1 MKMSKNKRRQQ
12 LGGKPVLVTFYVAE
26 AEPRDHGGS
35 ASTATSSHG
44 LGHHHHHHHHKN
56 KQRQDHHHSHGDG
69 PDMQRRRRKDG
80 KSQSNRR
87 ADLLEYSRQL
97 RASSARQTA
106 ATTATASPTPPPA
119 PPPPRRDW
127 DTSTAAVGVRRDE
140 RQRPPQAAVNRL
152 ERAMSQQNIRQRCFG
167 GDDWSWKRLLVLVFP
182 FHRRPRRSNRDGSEK
197 NVNIINQTGRPA
209 ALLVGK
215 LTTVSSKNRRERSG
229 FLKTLMPSF
238 QKRSR

>member
-1 MKMSKNKRRQQ
+1 MSKNKRRQQ

-127 DTSTAAVGVRRDE
+127 DTSTVRSIGRF
-140 RQRPPQAAVNRL
+140 
-152 ERAMSQQNIRQRCFG
+152 QQYLYNVKLPADRSLVDILMFNT
-167 GDDWSWKRLLVLVFP
+167 SVYNWKL
-182 FHRRPRRSNRDGSEK
+182 N
-197 NVNIINQTGRPA
+197 
-209 ALLVGK
+209 
-215 LTTVSSKNRRERSG
+215 
-229 FLKTLMPSF
+229 
-238 QKRSR
+238 

>member
-106 ATTATASPTPPPA
+106 ATTATA
-119 PPPPRRDW
+119 
-127 DTSTAAVGVRRDE
+127 AVGVRRDE

-167 GDDWSWKRLLVLVFP
+167 GDDWSWKRLLATKEEQ
-182 FHRRPRRSNRDGSEK
+182 S
-197 NVNIINQTGRPA
+197 
-209 ALLVGK
+209 
-215 LTTVSSKNRRERSG
+215 
-229 FLKTLMPSF
+229 
-238 QKRSR
+238 